1 MVDRVSVRRKVET
14 GRASKGSSQQSQK
27 SVRGVLEARGRRGAR
42 EACVGAR
49 RARRTGRGT
58 WRRTRRRARAA
69 CHACRAH
76 GLCEFAHALLTRRS
90 RSLARSTLPAASNAP
105 GFLLSVCFL
114 AFQLHLA
121 RVLQEISTSPSFFR
135 DHGCPRDG
143 RHLLAPPGP
152 PQAHGEARGQRAGLC
167 RAHGR
172 PTQVHLAWDV
182 QGRVR
187 SRLIPLQTSA
197 STSLSAMSVAHS
209 SRASLDLL
217 VHLSRLRLV
226 L

>member
-1 MVDRVSVRRKVET
+1 MRGCASGEENGAENVEEDEEEGQGSVPRMSRP
-14 GRASKGSSQQSQK
+14 RPLRIRS
-27 SVRGVLEARGRRGAR
+27 
-42 EACVGAR
+42 
-49 RARRTGRGT
+49 
-58 WRRTRRRARAA
+58 RAA
-69 CHACRAH
+69 HASIPVLGPVH
-76 GLCEFAHALLTRRS
+76 P
-90 RSLARSTLPAASNAP
+90 PAASNAP

-114 AFQLHLA
+114 ALQLHLA
-121 RVLQEISTSPSFFR
+121 RVLQEISTSTSFFR

-143 RHLLAPPGP
+143 RHLLAPPGS
-152 PQAHGEARGQRAGLC
+152 PQAHGEARVQRGGLC

-217 VHLSRLRLV
+217 VHFSRCLCV